1 MPSSSSTDVN
11 GGGLAS
17 AEASLFAVQRS
28 NAELDVQRSVIQFR
42 VDYLAQLNTQTTLLA
57 GAAIGMFSSL
67 ELEAMT
73 TQHESVMEFS
83 NTRWSDTFFCIVY
96 VCCSSISLG
105 SSLWVLYTSNNLIN
119 LATSASLYARDLK
132 DLQEADAVIGMRMT
146 EVRQKYF
153 HSLLSL
159 IPAVL
164 SMTMRLL
171 PWFAWISASLV
182 IATYLVNAIHEDY
195 VSEHHLME
203 TAFSHLPINTLRPE
217 WALERVAQSISRF
230 VHRVAPWMDRYPILA
245 WIFGATL
252 GEGSLPRGKRRMS
265 AEHTEE
271 TEPTAAAPAPSRSS
285 SSKHTAGWM
294 FKTASN
300 KGPSALVSGL
310 KLTLPDGEPD
320 TGAILKAI
328 LATPATTPLHRRWW
342 TLEGKVLTC
351 FASPEE
357 ASENSNV
364 NERLVIDL
372 SHYVVGR
379 TVDAAGHFAI
389 ALIPYSLI
397 GLDPRGRSKSSPWV
411 SRRSSSKKHLADGLE
426 GMESSRHGKES
437 ARYEGN
443 SLHAGS
449 AYDPATG
456 KGDQDRSWY
465 LSEPAMPPCTASL
478 PACLPACA
486 LPPCMRPA
494 SLHAPCLPACALL
507 LASACL
513 PHRRLTC
520 IPLCTPHSPP
530 LQVFRWRPA
539 DDPRRE
545 AFGHGGVVRA
555 AGARVHGGERG
566 CRAAQAQEPRPHP
579 QEHL

>member
-1 MPSSSSTDVN
+1 MSTAAAAEHVPRQPLPRRPMPSSSSTDGVS
-11 GGGLAS
+11 GGLAG

-42 VDYLAQLNTQTTLLA
+42 VDYLAQLNTQTTLIA
-57 GAAIGMFSSL
+57 GAAIAMFASL
-67 ELEAMT
+67 ELEAVT
-73 TQHESVMEFS
+73 TLHESSFEFMHTS
-83 NTRWSDTFFCIVY
+83 LGDTLICVIY
-96 VCCSSISLG
+96 VICSSISLG
-105 SSLWVLYTSNNLIN
+105 ASLWVLYTSNNLIN

-164 SMTMRLL
+164 SMTMRIL
-171 PWFAWISASLV
+171 PWYGWISASLV

-217 WALERVAQSISRF
+217 WALERVAQTISSF
-230 VHRVAPWMDRYPILA
+230 VHRVAPWIDRYPFLA
-245 WIFGATL
+245 CLFVATL

-265 AEHTEE
+265 GEWSSTTGRSPTEGP
-271 TEPTAAAPAPSRSS
+271 EPMPLATAPATSHLSGKYP
-285 SSKHTAGWM
+285 AGWM
-294 FKTASN
+294 YKTASN
-300 KGPSALVSGL
+300 KGPSALVGGL

-328 LATPATTPLHRRWW
+328 LSTPATPPTHLRWW

-351 FASPEE
+351 FSSPEE
-357 ASENSNV
+357 ASESSTE
-364 NERLVIDL
+364 NERLIIDL

-397 GLDPRGRSKSSPWV
+397 GLDPRGRNKSSPWV
-411 SRRSSSKKHLADGLE
+411 TRRSSSKKNLTDGTE

-443 SLHAGS
+443 SSHAGS
-449 AYDPATG
+449 AYDPAAS
-456 KGDQDRSWY
+456 KGDHDRSWY
-465 LSEPAMPPCTASL
+465 LSEPAC
-478 PACLPACA
+478 
-486 LPPCMRPA
+486 
-494 SLHAPCLPACALL
+494 LL
-507 LASACL
+507 LASPCL
-513 PHRRLTC
+513 PHGLLTC
-520 IPLCTPHSPP
+520 ILLGPP
-530 LQVFRWRPA
+530 LPPIAGISVEIPRPPPTRSTR
-539 DDPRRE
+539 PRRS
-545 AFGHGGVVRA
+545 GTSGWRA
-555 AGARVHGGERG
+555 CAWR
-566 CRAAQAQEPRPHP
+566 
-579 QEHL
+579 

>member
-1 MPSSSSTDVN
+1 
-11 GGGLAS
+11 
-17 AEASLFAVQRS
+17 
-28 NAELDVQRSVIQFR
+28 
-42 VDYLAQLNTQTTLLA
+42 
-57 GAAIGMFSSL
+57 
-67 ELEAMT
+67 
-73 TQHESVMEFS
+73 
-83 NTRWSDTFFCIVY
+83 
-96 VCCSSISLG
+96 
-105 SSLWVLYTSNNLIN
+105 
-119 LATSASLYARDLK
+119 
-132 DLQEADAVIGMRMT
+132 
-146 EVRQKYF
+146 
-153 HSLLSL
+153 
-159 IPAVL
+159 
-164 SMTMRLL
+164 MTMRLL

-245 WIFGATL
+245 WFFGATL

-271 TEPTAAAPAPSRSS
+271 PEPTAAAPAPSRSS
-285 SSKHTAGWM
+285 SGKHTAGWM

-320 TGAILKAI
+320 TGAILRAI
-328 LATPATTPLHRRWW
+328 LVTPATTPLHRRWW

-357 ASENSNV
+357 ASEDSNV

-411 SRRSSSKKHLADGLE
+411 SRRNSSKKHLTDGLE

-449 AYDPATG
+449 AYDPAAG

-465 LSEPAMPPCTASL
+465 LFRTAMPPCLSPCHA
-478 PACLPACA
+478 A
-486 LPPCMRPA
+486 LPLSLPA

>member
-1 MPSSSSTDVN
+1 MPSSSSTDVS

-83 NTRWSDTFFCIVY
+83 NTRWSDTFFCIIY
-96 VCCSSISLG
+96 ICCSSISLG

-245 WIFGATL
+245 WFFGATL

-265 AEHTEE
+265 AERTEE
-271 TEPTAAAPAPSRSS
+271 PEPTAAAQAPSHLAG
-285 SSKHTAGWM
+285 KHPAGWM

-320 TGAILKAI
+320 TGAILRAI

-397 GLDPRGRSKSSPWV
+397 GLDPRSRNKSSPWV
-411 SRRSSSKKHLADGLE
+411 TRRSSSKKHLTDGAE
-426 GMESSRHGKES
+426 GMDSSRHGKES

-443 SLHAGS
+443 SSHAGS
-449 AYDPATG
+449 AYDPAAG

-465 LSEPAMPPCTASL
+465 LFRTAMPPCLSPCHA
-478 PACLPACA
+478 A
-486 LPPCMRPA
+486 LPLSLPA

-539 DDPRRE
+539 DDPR
-545 AFGHGGVVRA
+545 
-555 AGARVHGGERG
+555 
-566 CRAAQAQEPRPHP
+566 
-579 QEHL
+579 

>member
-1 MPSSSSTDVN
+1 MPSSSSADVVV
-11 GGGLAS
+11 GGLAN

-28 NAELDVQRSVIQFR
+28 NAELNVQRSVIQFR
-42 VDYLAQLNTQTTLLA
+42 VNYLTQLNTQTTLLA
-57 GAAIGMFSSL
+57 SAAIGMFSSI
-67 ELEAMT
+67 ELEAIT
-73 TQHESVMEFS
+73 TQHESVKELPH
-83 NTRWSDTFFCIVY
+83 TKWSDTFFCIIY
-96 VCCSSISLG
+96 ICCSSISLG

-203 TAFSHLPINTLRPE
+203 TAFSHLPIHTLRPE

-230 VHRVAPWMDRYPILA
+230 VHRVAPWLDRYPILA
-245 WIFGATL
+245 WLVGATL

-265 AEHTEE
+265 AEHTEDPK
-271 TEPTAAAPAPSRSS
+271 PTAAAPAPSHLSG
-285 SSKHTAGWM
+285 KHPAGWM

-310 KLTLPDGEPD
+310 KLALPDGEPD
-320 TGAILKAI
+320 TGAILRAI

-411 SRRSSSKKHLADGLE
+411 SRRASSKGGVE
-426 GMESSRHGKES
+426 GMETSRHGKES
-437 ARYEGN
+437 ARYEG
-443 SLHAGS
+443 SSSHAGS
-449 AYDPATG
+449 VYVPAAG

-465 LSEPAMPPCTASL
+465 LSEPAML
-478 PACLPACA
+478 PCLPACA
-486 LPPCMRPA
+486 LPPCVSIAPASPTSFSPA
-494 SLHAPCLPACALL
+494 SLFEPP
-507 LASACL
+507 
-513 PHRRLTC
+513 T
-520 IPLCTPHSPP
+520 PP

-539 DDPRRE
+539 DHPRRE
-545 AFGHGGVVRA
+545 ALGHGGVVRA
-555 AGARVHGGERG
+555 TGARVHGGERG
-566 CRAAQAQEPRPHP
+566 CRAAQAQGPRPHP